1 MFATGPEDISP
12 TIFTQAATAA
22 GIGDLRPI
30 YYGLLLLLAMAFSA
44 RLISAAADQVR
55 DAYEA
60 FKYALRTIFLAIVVA
75 ILVAALV
82 LLAFADFVAQG

>member
-1 MFATGPEDISP
+1 MV
-12 TIFTQAATAA
+12 
-22 GIGDLRPI
+22 
-30 YYGLLLLLAMAFSA
+30 FSA

>member
-1 MFATGPEDISP
+1 MFATGSEEHSL
-12 TIFTQAATAA
+12 TIFTQAATA

-30 YYGLLLLLAMAFSA
+30 YYGLLLLLAMVFSA

-75 ILVAALV
+75 MLVAALV